1 MRWTASHASRCSP
14 TASGFPSLLVAGKYS
29 EWQKVPS
36 AIRLRISAA
45 SRVASLRFSADGG
58 TAMPSRLSVRRT
70 TSPFRL
76 NWMRMALPR
85 ISTPVPFLPIRSS
98 IVALMSIRLKLLA

>member
-1 MRWTASHASRCSP
+1 
-14 TASGFPSLLVAGKYS
+14 
-29 EWQKVPS
+29 
-36 AIRLRISAA
+36 
-45 SRVASLRFSADGG
+45 
-58 TAMPSRLSVRRT
+58 MPSRLSVRRT

>member
-1 MRWTASHASRCSP
+1 MP
-14 TASGFPSLLVAGKYS
+14 TLGGRITPTPDKYS
-29 EWQKVPS
+29 EWQKVPA
-36 AIRLRISAA
+36 AIRLRISAVSRLA
-45 SRVASLRFSADGG
+45 SSRFSDDGG
-58 TAMPSRLSVRRT
+58 IVMPSRLSVRRT

-98 IVALMSIRLKLLA
+98 IIALMSIRLKLLA